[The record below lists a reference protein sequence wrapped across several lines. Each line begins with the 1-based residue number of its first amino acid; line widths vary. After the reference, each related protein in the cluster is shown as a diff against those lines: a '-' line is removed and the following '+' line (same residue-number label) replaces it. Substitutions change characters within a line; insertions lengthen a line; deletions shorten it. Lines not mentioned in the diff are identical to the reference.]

1 MRPADRPWASQP
13 RSPADKRRNAGTVVR
28 RHERR
33 PGNQRCVPRQ
43 QASHRVDRGHL
54 QRLAARQR
62 RQQPRKTLRQHCFA
76 DTRWTSQHEVMRP
89 GGGHLDGEPCLG
101 LAHHIGEV
109 RRRLG
114 GGVGRGDPPG
124 QAGGPA

>member
-1 MRPADRPWASQP
+1 MRPADRPWASHP
-13 RSPADKRRNAGTVVR
+13 RSPPTSAATLELWCGATNGGRVINGVSPTAGQPPSGSRSPPTT
-28 RHERR
+28 
-33 PGNQRCVPRQ
+33 RCPT
-43 QASHRVDRGHL
+43 AT
-54 QRLAARQR
+54 ATA
-62 RQQPRKTLRQHCFA
+62 RKTLRQHCFA